1 MIQWVGLG
9 LAIIGFLYNGF
20 KDYQNG
26 VIKVAPLT
34 TQNQTVEYPKQEPIR
49 YYQAAFN
56 PNTGKIYFLYP
67 DGQWYEQIPQ
77 IRTDQTQ
84 YPANMAVGQGTQQPS
99 VGQRNPQQYA
109 QTTANPWLQ

>member
-34 TQNQTVEYPKQEPIR
+34 TQNQSVKSTKQESIR
-49 YYQAAFN
+49 YYQAVYDAA
-56 PNTGKIYFLYP
+56 TGKFHVLGT
-67 DGQWYEQIPQ
+67 DGVWYEQVPK

-84 YPANMAVGQGTQQPS
+84 YPANMAVGQGSQQPPL
-99 VGQRNPQQYA
+99 GQRVAQQPA
-109 QTTANPWLQ
+109 QTSQNPWLQ